1 MWGWFTKNNEP
12 VSPRNVILES
22 GRETTQDALAELLS
36 SKLGT
41 AKRMFFISASGT
53 GKTLIG
59 IEAMVR
65 VVADMLEDGKY
76 LLYLTPNKPLQK
88 SIVSLFGKMQYKLAD
103 GKPLKPVALFGR
115 SEFKCPYWLAHGK
128 NNTADKCVRKEC
140 VLYLPPMRP
149 KFQQD
154 LIKVATWGS
163 WFLFG
168 VKKEEINYSVSK
180 TEKTTLLDNAVVI
193 GEAALCPYFAQYAE
207 LNEDNEDYKVL
218 VLNYDKFLRDYM
230 LKRITTSMIAG
241 VIIDEAD
248 RFFARFATPQ
258 VIAVEDLKLIRRAIK
273 KQAEQSGDIHLQKA
287 IEELET
293 VINMLE
299 TDNID
304 KSTLIGSLS
313 KFVKLLYES
322 ESVSEDLITD
332 VSSFLSVLPQNL
344 VEYEVVKSGFGEV
357 LLAPS
362 KLRFLEEFGDI
373 PVLGISATMDYTSF
387 YALRLNAEFTIEVG
401 QQKSPGMV
409 VLWLLKNADALI
421 GWHIRRK
428 VINQAKFR
436 SLVQQALEKEILSYL
451 DSLSLTTR
459 RTINVGFAFATIYA
473 QIAEDVGRGRVY
485 ADIVGRPLDRA
496 ITELASGKLVVSTR
510 FMRGIN
516 LLDMIEANTKAILA
530 FIPKYPR
537 QPPDSIELKYYT
549 DKLSNGT
556 AFPAYMLARISR
568 RGYLADN
575 WDISTEKSLAD
586 LYQAIGRGLRGEDYT
601 VIIAS
606 TDIEVYGAV
615 AALADAGFINRPLIA
630 YDGLV
635 YEPSEKEW
643 RYLQDIYFNKYNAQ
657 LMKERYGALLDA
669 LLERGEAE
677 SRYRLIDVPALAR

>member
-1 MWGWFTKNNEP
+1 MWGWYLKNNEP
-12 VSPRNVILES
+12 LSPRKIYLDTKEI
-22 GRETTQDALAELLS
+22 TQDALAEELS
-36 SKLGT
+36 RKLAGSKKML
-41 AKRMFFISASGT
+41 FISAAGT
-53 GKTLIG
+53 GKTLVA

-65 VVADMLEDGKY
+65 LVADKLADGEF
-76 LLYLTPNKPLQK
+76 LLYLTPYKSLQK
-88 SIVSLFGKMQYKLAD
+88 SVLAMYDKMQYKLAD
-103 GKPLKPVALFGR
+103 GKVLKPVALYGR
-115 SEFKCPYWLAHGK
+115 SEFKCPYWLARGK
-128 NNTADKCVRKEC
+128 DYTADKCVRQDC

-154 LIKVATWGS
+154 LIKVASWGS
-163 WFLFG
+163 WFLYG
-168 VKKEEINYSVSK
+168 VKKEEINYSVTK

-207 LNEDNEDYKVL
+207 LNEGNEDYRVL

-230 LKRITTSMIAG
+230 LKRITPSMIAG
-241 VIIDEAD
+241 IIIDEAD
-248 RFFARFATPQ
+248 KFFARFTTPQ

-304 KSTLIGSLS
+304 KSTLIGSLTR
-313 KFVKLLYES
+313 FVRLLYES
-322 ESVSEDLITD
+322 DNVSEDLIND
-332 VSSFLSVLPQNL
+332 VTSFLNVFPENF
-344 VEYEVVKSGFGEV
+344 VEYEVTKSAFGEV
-357 LLAPS
+357 LLAP
-362 KLRFLEEFGDI
+362 KELKFFEEFTST
-373 PVLGISATMDYTSF
+373 PVLGISATMDYVSF
-387 YALRLNAEFTIEVG
+387 HALNLHRNFSIELG

-409 VLWLLKNADALI
+409 VLWLLKNAEPLV

-428 VINQAKFR
+428 VINQARFR
-436 SLVQQALEKEILSYL
+436 SLVQEALEKEVLSFL
-451 DSLSLTTR
+451 DSLSLTSR

-473 QIAEDVGRGRVY
+473 QIMEQVGRDRVY

-496 ITELASGKLVVSTR
+496 ISELASGKLVVSTR
-510 FMRGIN
+510 FMRGVN
-516 LLDMIEANTKAILA
+516 LLDMIDANTKTILA

-537 QPPDSIELKYYT
+537 APPDSLDLRYYT
-549 DKLSNGT
+549 SKLTSGT
-556 AFPAYMLARISR
+556 VFPAYMLARISNR
-568 RGYLADN
+568 NFLVDN

-615 AALADAGFINRPLIA
+615 TALADAGFINRPLIA

-635 YEPSEKEW
+635 YEPTEKEW
-643 RYLQDIYFNKYNAQ
+643 RYLQDIYFNKYNSQ

-669 LLERGEAE
+669 LLDRGETE
-677 SRYRLIDVPALAR
+677 SKYRLIDVPALAR